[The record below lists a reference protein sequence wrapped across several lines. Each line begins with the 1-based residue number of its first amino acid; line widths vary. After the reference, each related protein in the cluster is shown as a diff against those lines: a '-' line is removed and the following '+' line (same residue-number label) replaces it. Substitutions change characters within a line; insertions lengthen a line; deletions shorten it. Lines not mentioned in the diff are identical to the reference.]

1 MIVRCDD
8 DAVEVDGRRRWVAPS
23 LLNKQI
29 AYELGISEEAMKVHR
44 GHAMRKL
51 EIDSV
56 PSLVRLLDRA
66 AC

>member
-1 MIVRCDD
+1 
-8 DAVEVDGRRRWVAPS
+8 
-23 LLNKQI
+23 
-29 AYELGISEEAMKVHR
+29 MKVHH

>member
-1 MIVRCDD
+1 MPLRWMAAGDGSH
-8 DAVEVDGRRRWVAPS
+8 AVCSISRLRT
-23 LLNKQI
+23 K
-29 AYELGISEEAMKVHR
+29 LGISEETVKVHR

>member
-1 MIVRCDD
+1 VSAGGQLIDL
-8 DAVEVDGRRRWVAPS
+8 VARG

-29 AYELGISEEAMKVHR
+29 GYELGISEETVKVHR

-56 PSLVRLLDRA
+56 PSLVRLLDQA
-66 AC
+66 AWASERPDFN